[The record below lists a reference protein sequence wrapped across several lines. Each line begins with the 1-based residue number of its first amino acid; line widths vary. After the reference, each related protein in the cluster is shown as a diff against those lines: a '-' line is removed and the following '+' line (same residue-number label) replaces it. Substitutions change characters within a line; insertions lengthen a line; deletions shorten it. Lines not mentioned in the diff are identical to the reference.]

1 MKEKKVMPKNV
12 YRSILPICFCMYKM
26 SKKKRKREIKG
37 NGSIYMVC
45 SLIILLEDILLDKC
59 EQINKKISDSSW
71 NFDVDYNDHFE
82 TPKVAYLDIFPIL
95 EEVSKRL
102 NKPLSQLVVYDPYY
116 CQGQVVTLLNE
127 IGIRNVINK
136 NADFYNDISTNNIP
150 SEFILY
156 ECKI

>member
-1 MKEKKVMPKNV
+1 
-12 YRSILPICFCMYKM
+12 
-26 SKKKRKREIKG
+26 
-37 NGSIYMVC
+37 MVC
-45 SLIILLEDILLDKC
+45 SLIILLEDIFLDNC